1 MLPAQNRLR
10 RRQDFANVYA
20 RGDRYRGQYLRLR
33 IYDTGNLECA
43 SQIGIVISKK
53 ISKSAVIR
61 NRIKRQLR
69 AIFRQ
74 LLSQLKQ
81 GLQIVVTVSTLEG
94 SPSYGELQDD
104 LTKLSIKAQ
113 VLHGS

>member
-1 MLPAQNRLR
+1 
-10 RRQDFANVYA
+10 
-20 RGDRYRGQYLRLR
+20 
-33 IYDTGNLECA
+33 
-43 SQIGIVISKK
+43 VISKK

-94 SPSYGELQDD
+94 SPNYGQLQDD

-113 VLHGS
+113 VLHGSQ

>member
-1 MLPAQNRLR
+1 VLSAQHRLR
-10 RRQDFANVYA
+10 RRQDFAIVYA
-20 RGDRYRGQYLRLR
+20 KGDRYSGRYLRLR
-33 IYDTGNLECA
+33 IYDRVNSDLA
-43 SQIGIVISKK
+43 SQIAIVISKK

-81 GLQIVVTVSTLEG
+81 GLQIVVTVSALPG
-94 SPSYGELQDD
+94 SPSYIQLWDD
-104 LTKLSIKAQ
+104 LTKLLIEAQ
-113 VLHGS
+113 VLHGN

>member
-1 MLPAQNRLR
+1 MLPAENRLR
-10 RRQDFANVYA
+10 QRHDFSNVYA
-20 RGDRYRGQYLRLR
+20 RGDRYRGHYIRLR
-33 IYDTGNLECA
+33 IYNTGNSAIA
-43 SQIGIVISKK
+43 SKIGIVISKK

-94 SPSYGELQDD
+94 SPNYLQLQED
-104 LTKLSIKAQ
+104 LTKLSIEAKI
-113 VLHGS
+113 LHGS

>member
-10 RRQDFANVYA
+10 RRQDFATVYA
-20 RGDRYRGQYLRLR
+20 KGDRYSGRYLRLR
-33 IYDTGNLECA
+33 VYSTTNLDFA

-69 AIFRQ
+69 AICRQ

-81 GLQIVVTVSTLEG
+81 GLQIVITVSSLEG
-94 SPSYGELQDD
+94 NPSYPQLGND
-104 LTKLSIKAQ
+104 LTKLLIEAQ
-113 VLHGS
+113 VLYGS